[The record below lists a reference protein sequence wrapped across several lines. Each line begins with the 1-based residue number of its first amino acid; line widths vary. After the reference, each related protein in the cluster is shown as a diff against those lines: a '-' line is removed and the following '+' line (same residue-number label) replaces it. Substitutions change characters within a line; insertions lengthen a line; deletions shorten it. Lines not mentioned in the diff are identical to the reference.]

1 VSSDGELIPIACVSL
16 RGSLCKVM
24 ASSVLISPADETNL
38 SLRRLTVA
46 EYHKLGEV
54 GVLQP
59 ADRVE
64 LFDGLLIQL
73 APIGPEHQF
82 ILEKLNDVFSE
93 QKRRRFSVGPGRPI
107 PIADFN
113 ELQPDLVLFKPGART
128 RRQHVSPQQIYL
140 VVEVSDT
147 TLKYDSEKKLLAYES
162 AGIPEYWII
171 DVPDACVRVFRLSA
185 RGKYER
191 TVVSQGSVAVQAF
204 PDVVVL
210 LEDLF

>member
-1 VSSDGELIPIACVSL
+1 
-16 RGSLCKVM
+16 M
-24 ASSVLISPADETNL
+24 ASPVLISSADEADV

-59 ADRVE
+59 SDRVE
-64 LFDGLLIQL
+64 LFDGLLIQM

-82 ILEKLNDVFSE
+82 ILEKLNDLFSE
-93 QKRRRFSVGPGRPI
+93 QKKGRFRVGPGRPI

-113 ELQPDLVLFKPGART
+113 ELQPDLVLFKAEAGT

-140 VVEVSDT
+140 VVEVSET

-171 DVPDACVRVFRLSA
+171 DVPDACVRAFRLHT
-185 RGKYER
+185 RGKYEG
-191 TVVSQGSVAVQAF
+191 TVVSEGSVAVEAF
-204 PDVVVL
+204 PDVVIRV
-210 LEDLF
+210 EDLF

>member
-1 VSSDGELIPIACVSL
+1 
-16 RGSLCKVM
+16 M
-24 ASSVLISPADETNL
+24 ASPVTISPADEADV

-46 EYHKLGEV
+46 EYHRLAEV

-64 LFDGLLIQL
+64 LFDGLLVQM

-82 ILEKLNDVFSE
+82 ILEKLNDAFSG
-93 QKRRRFSVGPGRPI
+93 QKKGRFRVGPGRPI
-107 PIADFN
+107 PIADYN
-113 ELQPDLVLFKPGART
+113 ELQPDLVLFKTEAGA

-147 TLKYDSEKKLLAYES
+147 TLKYDSEKKLLAYEN

-171 DVPDACVRVFRLSA
+171 DVPAGCVRVFRLIT
-185 RGKYER
+185 RGKYEG
-191 TVVSQGSVAVQAF
+191 TIVSEGSVAVQAF
-204 PDVVVL
+204 PDVVVPL
-210 LEDLF
+210 DDLF